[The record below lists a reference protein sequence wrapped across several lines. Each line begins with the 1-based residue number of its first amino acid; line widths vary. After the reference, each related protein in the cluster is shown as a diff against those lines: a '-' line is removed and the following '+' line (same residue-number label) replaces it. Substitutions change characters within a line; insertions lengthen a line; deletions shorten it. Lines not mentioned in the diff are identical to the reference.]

1 MTEKI
6 YIIPLTKAVE
16 KACSWRK
23 SKRGVRT
30 VQKFLT
36 RHTKRIVKIGPY
48 LNMHLLQYGRTRA
61 PNKVKVRVEFV
72 EKDKINYAF
81 AELFDAPVEVK
92 KDEKNTKEKIVPIPV
107 KKETELKTKIEEK
120 KLEEKTKIED
130 VKVEE
135 KKELKVEEKKSEVKP
150 KKEAKPKA
158 VKTTKPKNKTI

>member
-1 MTEKI
+1 MAEKI

-81 AELFDAPVEVK
+81 AELFDAPVITKLEVK
-92 KDEKNTKEKIVPIPV
+92 KEEP
-107 KKETELKTKIEEK
+107 KKDEK
-120 KLEEKTKIED
+120 KLEEKA
-130 VKVEE
+130 KVEE
-135 KKELKVEEKKSEVKP
+135 KKKDNVKVEGEKELRVEEKKEVKS

-158 VKTTKPKNKTI
+158 VKTTKLKNKDI

>member
-1 MTEKI
+1 MAEKI

-81 AELFDAPVEVK
+81 AELFDAPVELSSK
-92 KDEKNTKEKIVPIPV
+92 ETSERTEKIVPIPV
-107 KKETELKTKIEEK
+107 KKETTELKTKVEEK
-120 KLEEKTKIED
+120 KLEEKAKIED
-130 VKVEE
+130 VKVE
-135 KKELKVEEKKSEVKP
+135 KKLKVEDKKSEVKP

-158 VKTTKPKNKTI
+158 AKTIKPKNKTI

>member
-1 MTEKI
+1 MVEKI

-61 PNKVKVRVEFV
+61 PNRVKVKVEFV
-72 EKDKINYAF
+72 EKDKINYAY
-81 AELFDAPVEVK
+81 AELFDAPIEPTVS
-92 KDEKNTKEKIVPIPV
+92 IPL
-107 KKETELKTKIEEK
+107 KKETNVKPKEEK
-120 KLEEKTKIED
+120 KLETKIED
-130 VKVEE
+130 VKT
-135 KKELKVEEKKSEVKP
+135 ELKVEGEKIEVKP
-150 KKEAKPKA
+150 EKETKLKVEKPKKS
-158 VKTTKPKNKTI
+158 VKKISKNI

>member
-1 MTEKI
+1 MAEKI

-107 KKETELKTKIEEK
+107 KKETIELKTNVEEK
-120 KLEEKTKIED
+120 RLEEKAKIED
-130 VKVEE
+130 VKVEK
-135 KKELKVEEKKSEVKP
+135 KKELKVEDKKSEVKP
-150 KKEAKPKA
+150 KKETKPKA
-158 VKTTKPKNKTI
+158 VKTIKK

>member
-1 MTEKI
+1 MAEKI

-61 PNKVKVRVEFV
+61 PNRVKVRVEFV
-72 EKDKINYAF
+72 EKDKINYAY
-81 AELFDAPVEVK
+81 AELFDAPIE
-92 KDEKNTKEKIVPIPV
+92 TKETNV
-107 KKETELKTKIEEK
+107 KPKEEK
-120 KLEEKTKIED
+120 KLETKIED
-130 VKVEE
+130 VKT
-135 KKELKVEEKKSEVKP
+135 ELKVEEKTEVKP
-150 KKEAKPKA
+150 KKEVKVKIEKPKTTKA
-158 VKTTKPKNKTI
+158 VKK